1 MLPFLNFWGQISAG
15 GTSSGPKLKET
26 SVRRGIFFFFF
37 CWKMDPSPPS
47 KKIQCYLSCSKKAF
61 LHLLPDLQE
70 TTKNFWHMITPIPQP
85 YRPSLNTWRPWTDL
99 CLWNTIPIS
108 CFRTDKRQTVSP
120 LAPPSFVRPL
130 EEKSIYLWSRCLTFN
145 LKI

>member
-1 MLPFLNFWGQISAG
+1 MGDKFQLWTGQALVRKRGSIRWGHWSILLEGDHQFPTG
-15 GTSSGPKLKET
+15 KNPTVLH
-26 SVRRGIFFFFF
+26 V
-37 CWKMDPSPPS
+37 M
-47 KKIQCYLSCSKKAF
+47 QQKAF

-70 TTKNFWHMITPIPQP
+70 TAKNICDMGTPIPKP

-108 CFRTDKRQTVSP
+108 CFSTDKRQTVSP